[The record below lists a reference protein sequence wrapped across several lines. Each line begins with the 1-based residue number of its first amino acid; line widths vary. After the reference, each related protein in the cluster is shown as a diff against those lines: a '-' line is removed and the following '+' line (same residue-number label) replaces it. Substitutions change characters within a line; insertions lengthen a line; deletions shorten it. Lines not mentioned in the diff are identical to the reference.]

1 MLGLIIAIIVVAWVA
16 RFVLKKYPAQPILF
30 TAGIVMMILTIACGL
45 GEILPAKQTTGSPW
59 LDIIQSISLAFSSR
73 AAKLGMIIMLIGGFS
88 KYMDCI
94 GASTALVRLA
104 IKPLQKLG
112 HPYVVLALTSI
123 LGNFLAMF
131 ISSASG
137 FGLLLMVTMYS
148 VLVRL
153 GVSRIAACAVIA
165 TTSAPGWGPAGA
177 DSIFAAELIGM
188 EIVPYFMQYQVPV
201 GLCTVGALALAH
213 FFVQRHLDAKNPDA
227 MAGKDVS
234 AAVTAEQA
242 KAQETPD
249 VPGFYALL
257 PTLPLLLVLFFGL
270 NEGTGIKMDI
280 NLATLLSIFITM
292 LIEFLRHRNGL
303 KACKDI
309 AAFWNG
315 MGLQMATVVTLVVAA
330 ETFSKGLISLGAID
344 TLIQGA
350 QNAGLGGIGMMFV
363 FVAIIIAATL
373 ITGSGNATFF
383 AFVPLAPKVA
393 ALSGIAPVLLVLPM
407 NFVSNLARS
416 MSPIAAVMIVVAGAA
431 GLSPMDL
438 AKRTFIPVAIA
449 TIVNIAVT
457 LILFF

>member
-1 MLGLIIAIIVVAWVA
+1 MLGLVIAIVVVAWVA

-30 TAGIVMMILTIACGL
+30 TAGIFMMVLALVFGL

-94 GASTALVRLA
+94 GASTSLVRLA
-104 IKPLQKLG
+104 IKPLQKMG
-112 HPYVVLALTSI
+112 HPYLVLALTSV

-137 FGLLLMVTMYS
+137 FGLLLMVTMYP

-165 TTSAPGWGPAGA
+165 TTAAPGWGPAGA
-177 DSIFAAELIGM
+177 DNIYAAELIGM

-201 GLCTVGALALAH
+201 GLCTVLVLAVAH
-213 FFVQRHLDAKNPDA
+213 FFVQRHLDAKNPDE

-234 AAVTAEQA
+234 AAVTEEQA
-242 KAQETPD
+242 KAQETPA

-270 NEGTGIKMDI
+270 SDTGIEMDI
-280 NLATLLSIFITM
+280 SLATLVSIFLTM
-292 LIEFLRHRNGL
+292 VIEFIRHRDGL
-303 KACKDI
+303 KTCQDI
-309 AAFWNG
+309 SSFWQG

-344 TLIQGA
+344 TLITSA
-350 QNAGLGGIGMMFV
+350 QNAGFGGIGMMFV

-416 MSPIAAVMIVVAGAA
+416 LSPIAAVMIVVAGAA

-438 AKRTFIPVAIA
+438 AKRTFLPVAAA
-449 TIVNIAVT
+449 TVANIAIT